1 MITLDVEQIIYL
13 HEKLIKR
20 TGGKD
25 GLRDKGI
32 LESALFHAYATFD
45 GEDLYPTI
53 EEKAARQMFALISNH
68 PFMDGNKR
76 IGVFIMLIFL
86 EMNQI
91 KLKYTQEELIKL
103 ALDTASGKINANDIL
118 TWIESHNAR

>member
-1 MITLDVEQIIYL
+1 MITLDVEQVIYL

-20 TGGKD
+20 TGGED

-103 ALDTASGKINANDIL
+103 ALHTASGKIDANHIL
-118 TWIESHNAR
+118 AWIESHKTP

>member
-1 MITLDVEQIIYL
+1 MITLDVEQVIHL
-13 HEKLIKR
+13 HEKIIKR

-25 GLRDKGI
+25 GLRGKGI

-103 ALDTASGKINANDIL
+103 VLDTASGKIDANDIL
-118 TWIESHNAR
+118 TWIESHNVR